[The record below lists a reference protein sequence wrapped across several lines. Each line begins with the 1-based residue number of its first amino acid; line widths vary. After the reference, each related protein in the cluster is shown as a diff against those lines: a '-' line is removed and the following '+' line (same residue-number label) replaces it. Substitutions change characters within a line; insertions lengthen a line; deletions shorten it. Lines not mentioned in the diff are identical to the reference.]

1 MHAKTILTKLAAPC
15 LAAMLLMTAG
25 PTIAAP
31 QGAGATQQQPDKPD
45 CKKNPDDVR
54 CPKK

>member
-1 MHAKTILTKLAAPC
+1 MHAKTILSKLAAPC

-54 CPKK
+54 CPR